1 MDASGNSEVQS
12 GYGTGFFLTPPG
24 GAKTE
29 IDEVT
34 KVPFAEESA
43 ETFEKTHFKSPGRR
57 KEYGVGLIEP
67 GEDTLEINYIP
78 GSPTDVLLRAAHNSG
93 KPHAYETYLPAPDGK
108 WWKVSGFLIVKSRG
122 RAIPMNDRMTQTIN
136 VQFTGASD
144 EAAAAAQPVKAATG
158 GTGGA

>member
-1 MDASGNSEVQS
+1 MDNDGNSEAQS

-24 GAKTE
+24 GQKVE

-57 KEYGVGLIEP
+57 KEYGTGLIEP
-67 GEDTLEINYIP
+67 GEDTLELNYIP
-78 GSPTDVLLRAAHNSG
+78 GSPTDDVLRAAHASG
-93 KPHAYETYLPAPDGK
+93 KAHAYETYLPAPDGK

-122 RAIPMNDRMTQTIN
+122 RAVPINDRMTQTIN
-136 VQFTGASD
+136 VQFTGNSAEA
-144 EAAAAAQPVKAATG
+144 EAATQPVIP
-158 GTGGA
+158 